1 MLDQILGAM
10 DELKIGDPFDLATD
24 IGPIIDEE
32 AREAICRRTR
42 RV

>member
-1 MLDQILGAM
+1 MILGAM

-32 AREAICRRTR
+32 ARAATLQAHAERA
-42 RV
+42 